1 MGAALSVS
9 NATVINDAV
18 NKTFQTSSNACA
30 ADCNQAISGVDII
43 LNNSQVGN
51 ITFTQK
57 CTADASCMM
66 TNAVEQVV
74 NAYQL
79 AVAKAESVA
88 PLLPIGIQV
97 NLSSSS
103 TENQI
108 RNELTQVLENRCNAT
123 VNQNI
128 GDILIY
134 ATNSTTGDIGYLQEG
149 NANARC
155 VMDNAARMQLTM
167 SQKGEATATSGSAF
181 GGLIGAIIALA
192 IIVMVIGA
200 IAKANKDKKANDAE
214 AGGAQGGQQ
223 QKNGQFDVKRLASS
237 YGGTS
242 KTGGSGLT
250 QAK

>member
-1 MGAALSVS
+1 MGASLSVS

-18 NKTFQTSSNACA
+18 NKTFQTSSNSCE

-79 AVAKAESVA
+79 AVAKADSQA
-88 PLLPIGIQV
+88 PLFPIGIQV
-97 NLSSSS
+97 NLSSTS

-108 RNELTQVLENRCNAT
+108 RNELTQVLENQCNAT
-123 VNQNI
+123 VNQTI
-128 GDILIY
+128 QDIMIY

-167 SQKGEATATSGSAF
+167 SQKGEATATSGSTF
-181 GGLIGAIIALA
+181 GGLIGLIIM
-192 IIVMVIGA
+192 IVVVTMIIGA
-200 IAKANKDKKANDAE
+200 VSKSKKDANANEAADAKAGGDKKNPQLGVA
-214 AGGAQGGQQ
+214 
-223 QKNGQFDVKRLASS
+223 RLTNKAMA
-237 YGGTS
+237 TP
-242 KTGGSGLT
+242 KP
-250 QAK
+250 Q